1 MTRYQDLEL
10 LPDVELPIFFIR
22 NKVYTKLHKAI
33 FDLNASDIGVSF
45 PQAKERLGCV
55 IRIHSTKDRLNELQK
70 LNWLGGLAGYCQV
83 GEVFSVPDEVKGHQ
97 VISRIRQTMS
107 MAKLSKKIAYLQKK
121 GYLKDNEA
129 DSYKKQYK
137 AKLFATGLDNPY
149 LELQSVSTG
158 SKYRLYIQF
167 GELQQQAVIGEFNRF
182 GLSKTAT
189 IPVF

>member
-83 GEVFSVPDEVKGHQ
+83 GILRLVRV
-97 VISRIRQTMS
+97 
-107 MAKLSKKIAYLQKK
+107 L
-121 GYLKDNEA
+121 N
-129 DSYKKQYK
+129 
-137 AKLFATGLDNPY
+137 LDNGSFSY
-149 LELQSVSTG
+149 LASINTTHKSQT
-158 SKYRLYIQF
+158 F
-167 GELQQQAVIGEFNRF
+167 FA
-182 GLSKTAT
+182 
-189 IPVF
+189 

>member
-70 LNWLGGLAGYCQV
+70 LNWHLFCL
-83 GEVFSVPDEVKGHQ
+83 DKNL
-97 VISRIRQTMS
+97 
-107 MAKLSKKIAYLQKK
+107 KLLHHKSLCAFL
-121 GYLKDNEA
+121 
-129 DSYKKQYK
+129 
-137 AKLFATGLDNPY
+137 
-149 LELQSVSTG
+149 
-158 SKYRLYIQF
+158 
-167 GELQQQAVIGEFNRF
+167 
-182 GLSKTAT
+182 
-189 IPVF
+189 

>member
-1 MTRYQDLEL
+1 MSRYQDLEL

>member
-107 MAKLSKKIAYLQKK
+107 MAKS
-121 GYLKDNEA
+121 
-129 DSYKKQYK
+129 
-137 AKLFATGLDNPY
+137 
-149 LELQSVSTG
+149 
-158 SKYRLYIQF
+158 R
-167 GELQQQAVIGEFNRF
+167 
-182 GLSKTAT
+182 
-189 IPVF
+189 

>member
-137 AKLFATGLDNPY
+137 AL
-149 LELQSVSTG
+149 
-158 SKYRLYIQF
+158 
-167 GELQQQAVIGEFNRF
+167 
-182 GLSKTAT
+182 
-189 IPVF
+189 VF